1 MQVNWTSQREKNGDG
16 NGSSIRVVV
25 SSFDSMLMRLYFLNK
40 S

>member
-1 MQVNWTSQREKNGDG
+1 MQVNWTSQREKNADG
-16 NGSSIRVVV
+16 NDSLIRVVI